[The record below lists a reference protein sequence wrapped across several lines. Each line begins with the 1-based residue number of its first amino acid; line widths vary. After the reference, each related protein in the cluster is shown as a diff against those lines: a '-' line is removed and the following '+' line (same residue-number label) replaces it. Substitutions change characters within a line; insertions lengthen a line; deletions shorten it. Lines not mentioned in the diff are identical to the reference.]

1 MIKENSK
8 VFWRSRHGNDI
19 NGFYKQISDGFHKT
33 DKWNIFWIGVKNS
46 DEIIECINY
55 ADSKEYRY
63 LMNKKILNSNIWWKG
78 FCWQRNYFII
88 KPS

>member
-55 ADSKEYRY
+55 ADSKEVSISYE
-63 LMNKKILNSNIWWKG
+63 
-78 FCWQRNYFII
+78 
-88 KPS
+88 